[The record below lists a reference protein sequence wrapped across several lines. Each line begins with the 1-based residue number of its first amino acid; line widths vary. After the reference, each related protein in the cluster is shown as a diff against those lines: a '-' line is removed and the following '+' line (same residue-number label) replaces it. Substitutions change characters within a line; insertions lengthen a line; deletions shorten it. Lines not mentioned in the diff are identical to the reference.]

1 TSVPGHILSPKQDSV
16 SAAPTSPDVQMQT
29 GFPLYADTPYISH
42 HKTGLKPSLQSYRE
56 TASGLR
62 NDLSE

>member
-1 TSVPGHILSPKQDSV
+1 MH
-16 SAAPTSPDVQMQT
+16 T

-42 HKTGLKPSLQSYRE
+42 HKTGLKPSVQSDRE